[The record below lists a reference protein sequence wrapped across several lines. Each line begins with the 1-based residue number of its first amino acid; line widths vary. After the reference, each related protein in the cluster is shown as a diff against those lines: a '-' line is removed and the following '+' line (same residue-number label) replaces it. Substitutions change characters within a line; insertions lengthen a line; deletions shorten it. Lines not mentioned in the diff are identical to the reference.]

1 MNHFERKKFNTFGE
15 LMIKKNINEFEKEK
29 IGAGKN
35 IYKQVLIGDDVAP
48 NFAMRRFIIEPGGEM
63 PFHKN
68 SVEHEQLVI
77 NGKAEVKIGE
87 EILEVKKDDVVYIPA
102 GVPHYYKTI
111 GNEPF
116 EFICVVPNKED
127 KIEIVE

>member
-1 MNHFERKKFNTFGE
+1 
-15 LMIKKNINEFEKEK
+15 MIKKNINEFEKEK
-29 IGAGKN
+29 VGAGKN
-35 IYKQVLIGDDVAP
+35 TYKQVLIGDDVAP

-77 NGKAEVKIGE
+77 NGKAEVKIGD
-87 EILEVKKDDVVYIPA
+87 EILEVKKDDIVYIQA

-116 EFICVVPNKED
+116 EFICVVPIKED
-127 KIEIVE
+127 KIEIVK